1 LLALHRQIAGL
12 VDSRRS
18 ILQQYNPRGLF
29 WRVGLLV
36 LDQLLWW
43 SSIGAD
49 ALALGA
55 LVGKRLNRRFPIFV
69 LYLFVN
75 LMDDLILKFLPG
87 PATRIYALAWMSS
100 KPIILVLWV
109 LVVLELFR
117 RVRQHY
123 PGIGAFALTLLLF
136 VLAIASIVAMLSLIP
151 DAKGI
156 DWQRPALQLI
166 VLLNRWGATV
176 LAVFLFATAGFLHY
190 YRAPIRPNVLRHGY
204 ILAGYFAIQAAA
216 MFLTNF
222 IGATTAS
229 ASHFPGI
236 FGTDPMSRITR
247 SLLVGHIACSICWA
261 TLLTR
266 AGEELP
272 VAPKISQKDLEM
284 IERRDRVLM
293 DTVRWL
299 VK

>member
-1 LLALHRQIAGL
+1 M
-12 VDSRRS
+12 
-18 ILQQYNPRGLF
+18 
-29 WRVGLLV
+29 

-75 LMDDLILKFLPG
+75 LIDDLILKFIPG
-87 PATRIYALAWMSS
+87 PATRAYALTWMGS
-100 KPIILVLWV
+100 KPVVLFLWV

-117 RVRQHY
+117 QIREHY
-123 PGIGAFALTLLLF
+123 PGIGAFARTLLLIT
-136 VLAIASIVAMLSLIP
+136 LTTASIIAVLSLFP

-156 DWQRPALQLI
+156 DWHRPALQLI
-166 VLLNRWGATV
+166 VLLNRWVATV
-176 LAVFLFATAGFLHY
+176 LAVFLFATAGFLRY

-204 ILAGYFAIQAAA
+204 ILTAYFSIQAAA

-222 IGATTAS
+222 IGATAAS
-229 ASHFPGI
+229 ASHFAGI
-236 FGTDPMSRITR
+236 FGTDSMSSINRG
-247 SLLVGHIACSICWA
+247 LLVGRIACSVCWA

-266 AGEELP
+266 AGERLP
-272 VAPKISQKDLEM
+272 VSPKLSQKDLET
-284 IERRDRVLM
+284 IERLDRELM
-293 DTVRWL
+293 DTLRWL
-299 VK
+299 AK

>member
-1 LLALHRQIAGL
+1 LITGDQSCNNKTHAAR
-12 VDSRRS
+12 
-18 ILQQYNPRGLF
+18 F
-29 WRVGLLV
+29 WRVGFLV

-55 LVGKRLNRRFPIFV
+55 VVGKRLNRRFTIFV

-75 LMDDLILKFLPG
+75 LIDDLILKFLPG

-123 PGIGAFALTLLLF
+123 PGIGVFARTLLLF
-136 VLAIASIVAMLSLIP
+136 VLATASIVATLSLIP

-156 DWQRPALQLI
+156 DWHRPALQLI

-204 ILAGYFAIQAAA
+204 ILAGYLAIQAVA
-216 MFLTNF
+216 MFLTNL
-222 IGATTAS
+222 IGGTPVS
-229 ASHFPGI
+229 ASPLAG
-236 FGTDPMSRITR
+236 FGTDPISTINRG
-247 SLLVGHIACSICWA
+247 LLVGRIVCSLCWA

-266 AGEELP
+266 AGETLP
-272 VAPKISQKDLEM
+272 TSPTISKSDLEM
-284 IERRDRVLM
+284 IERRDRELM
-293 DTVRWL
+293 AIVRWL